1 MITITPTTRPTNSGL
16 SVGKVPAETGTIFFC
31 TSEPAIASIGMIIRK
46 RPMNIAR
53 PSVVFQN
60 GMLADRPAKA
70 LPLLP
75 VAEV

>member
-1 MITITPTTRPTNSGL
+1 MTPTSRPTNNPPW
-16 SVGKVPAETGTIFFC
+16 VGKVPAETGTIFFDA
-31 TSEPAIASIGMIIRK
+31 SDPATARTGTMNRN

-60 GMLADRPAKA
+60 GTLADRPAKA